1 MVLLGVDPHKDTH
14 TVVAVDHTGRQLDQT
29 TVAARTLGHGELLGW
44 ARRRWPDDRVWA
56 VEDCRH
62 VTGRLERDLLAA
74 GERVV
79 RVPPR
84 LMAGARQAVPALG
97 KSDPIDALAVARAAL
112 REPDLPTAG
121 HDQASWEVRLLVD
134 HREHLVA
141 ERTRTINRLRWHL
154 HQLDPDLEHA
164 ARRLLGPSL
173 DRVAAWLAG
182 APWSVQVAICQEL
195 TAAVTTLTARI
206 DRLTEQLRQRVAQL
220 APQLLSLPGCAVLT
234 AAKLLAETAGVAR
247 FRSEACFAMHAGV
260 APSQSARD
268 GPTATGSVVAAT
280 GSSMPQS
287 TASLSPSFAWP
298 APARATTD
306 DGAPRVTAPVTPS
319 ARSSDASPGLST
331 SSSSSP
337 SCGYEQQL
345 LPSLDRGAT

>member
-29 TVAARTLGHGELLGW
+29 TVAARTPGHGELLGW
-44 ARRRWPDDRVWA
+44 ARRRWPEERVWA

-84 LMAGARQAVPALG
+84 LMAGARQAVRALG

-121 HDQASWEVRLLVD
+121 HDQASWEIRLLVD

-164 ARRLLGPSL
+164 ARSLSGPSL
-173 DRVAAWLAG
+173 DQITAWLDG
-182 APWSVQVAICQEL
+182 APTSVQVGICTEL
-195 TAAVTTLTARI
+195 AATIQTLATRI
-206 DRLTEQLRQRVAQL
+206 DQLTGDLRTRVDRL
-220 APQLLSLPGCAVLT
+220 APNLLDLPGCGVLT
-234 AAKLLAETAGVAR
+234 AAKLIAETAGVAR

-260 APSQSARD
+260 APVPVSSGRTDRHRLCRGGNRQLNSAVHRIAITQLRIAGPGQTYYRRRRAQGD
-268 GPTATGSVVAAT
+268 GTGEAVRALKRRIARAVYQQLKLAEQRQRSPSPVAA
-280 GSSMPQS
+280 
-287 TASLSPSFAWP
+287 
-298 APARATTD
+298 
-306 DGAPRVTAPVTPS
+306 
-319 ARSSDASPGLST
+319 
-331 SSSSSP
+331 
-337 SCGYEQQL
+337 
-345 LPSLDRGAT
+345 